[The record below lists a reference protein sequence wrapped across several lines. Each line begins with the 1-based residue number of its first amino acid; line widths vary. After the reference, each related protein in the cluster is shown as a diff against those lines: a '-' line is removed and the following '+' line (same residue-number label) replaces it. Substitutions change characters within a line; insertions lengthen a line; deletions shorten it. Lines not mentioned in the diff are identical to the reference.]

1 MRGPLIE
8 RGTVSRTPVFV
19 KQVRT
24 CPRVVLIMTIARR
37 ALALCLLGLLA
48 AVPAASAASYVALG
62 DSYVA
67 GPAIPLPIKPWGC
80 LKSDHN
86 YAHLSAP
93 RLGLDLRDPSCSGAE
108 TEDMTAMQG
117 VWPDPNPPQF
127 DALAAD
133 TTLVTLGIGGNDIG
147 FSSLAQD
154 CFSQSPQGSPC
165 KDRYTAGGSDQVS
178 QRIADTAP
186 KVASVLQGIH
196 TRAPNAKVLV
206 VNYPAILPDSG
217 AGCWPV
223 IPVAAGDAVW
233 LRDKEREL
241 NQMLADQAAASGAA
255 LVDWYTPSIGHDACQ
270 PPGIKW
276 VEGLVPNSGLA
287 PVHPNLL
294 GMLAAADLVTAA
306 GA

>member
-1 MRGPLIE
+1 
-8 RGTVSRTPVFV
+8 
-19 KQVRT
+19 
-24 CPRVVLIMTIARR
+24 MTIARR
-37 ALALCLLGLLA
+37 VLALCLLGLAVA
-48 AVPAASAASYVALG
+48 APAASADNYVALG

-86 YAHLSAP
+86 YAHLAAP

-108 TEDMTAMQG
+108 TEDMTQTQG
-117 VWPDPNPPQF
+117 VWPEANPPEF

-165 KDRYTAGGSDQVS
+165 KDQYTAGGSDQVS

-186 KVASVLQGIH
+186 KVAAVLQGIH
-196 TRAPNAKVLV
+196 TRAPNARVLV

-217 AGCWPV
+217 QGCWPQ
-223 IPVAAGDAVW
+223 IPVADGDAVW
-233 LRDKEREL
+233 LRDKTREL
-241 NQMLADQAAASGAA
+241 NQMLADQGAA
-255 LVDWYTPSIGHDACQ
+255 NGATLVDWYTASIGHDACQ

-276 VEGLVPNSGLA
+276 VEGPVPMNAAA

-294 GMLAAADLVTAA
+294 GMLAASDLVVTAA
-306 GA
+306 S